1 MNYYG
6 YILEPDQIQAAEAG
20 RMIKT
25 SLSRM
30 YTAGR
35 FLGGWAHAEGGLVY
49 QDVSEGDLTHFK
61 GREWIEKVGQLVYEL
76 VYHGGMIRS

>member
-6 YILEPDQIQAAEAG
+6 YILEPEKITAAEAG
-20 RMIKT
+20 AMIKA

-30 YTAGR
+30 YAAGR
-35 FLGGWAHAEGGLVY
+35 FLGGWQHAEDDLVY
-49 QDVSEGDLTHFK
+49 TDTSEGALTHFK
-61 GREWIEKVGQLVYEL
+61 GREWIEKEGQILYEL